1 MKIAALL
8 LLILGSVAWLA
19 AQQTAPSTR
28 SSTDSTTRPSMV
40 LEPVKEGTTQPAAP
54 EAQYREGT
62 FLVDQIGRL
71 THNKKGEPI
80 FVFEKGGKTVQVTL
94 MANSDLAR
102 MEDAAVAGVEPQFR
116 VTGMMTE
123 YRGKNYLLID
133 RVVLVQPPATQSVSP
148 GT

>member
-40 LEPVKEGTTQPAAP
+40 LEPLKEGTTQPAAP

-62 FLVDQIGRL
+62 FLVDQVGRL
-71 THNKKGEPI
+71 THNKKAEPI
-80 FVFEKGGKTVQVTL
+80 FVFEKGGKTLQLTL

-102 MEDAAVAGVEPQFR
+102 MEDAAAAGVEPQFR

-123 YRGKNYLLID
+123 YRGKNYLLVD
-133 RVVLVQPPATQSVSP
+133 RVVMVHPPATQSASP
-148 GT
+148 GS